1 MHPKMPVNAEN
12 ATNASQ
18 SYDAEEINADN
29 DQISTELIEE
39 RIRAH
44 LETLNE
50 QIMTLTQL
58 LNQLIH
64 VNYLKEKTTPTA
76 SSHTHRPPAALS
88 LDSETGVSRT
98 SPDTIAMEIL
108 YGRRSSQ

>member
-1 MHPKMPVNAEN
+1 MPMNAED
-12 ATNASQ
+12 ATNASE
-18 SYDAEEINADN
+18 SYDAEEINAGN
-29 DQISTELIEE
+29 DRISTELIEE
-39 RIRAH
+39 RIRAY

-64 VNYLKEKTTPTA
+64 VNYLKAKTTPTA
-76 SSHTHRPPAALS
+76 SSHTHRSQTALS
-88 LDSETGVSRT
+88 LDRETAVSRT
-98 SPDTIAMEIL
+98 APATIATEIS